1 MLSTNLLAT
10 LRASLLASLAVKHCG
25 HVRTKLQR
33 ANYAE
38 CTNAFLARANL
49 SRSRISNHLI
59 PHLDCEAAERSAKTE
74 ETHCTCAL
82 PVYGRPTSHTSDT
95 HLILGSTCWN
105 AFLKPSCSAYG
116 GCLKFHVPGNAIGL
130 HRGAFEGHKSSI
142 NSAVPVF
149 NTKAVREAHVS
160 SRATCQFQ
168 AACKVHFRS
177 PSSKA
182 AQRHRRGP
190 LGHPCREAHRLLRNF
205 GGSANRCRNPAGKLR
220 PTESFKKQQ
229 ADFCWGLPLQRPMFS
244 AAILRSPYFLRPT
257 FGCVHSTR
265 IFGKYTWFIPL
276 FLLLA
281 NHPYTKHSRKQVTF
295 ATSVAKLA
303 LRATVEVLYS
313 F

>member
-82 PVYGRPTSHTSDT
+82 SVYGRPTSHTSDT

-116 GCLKFHVPGNAIGL
+116 GCLKFHVPGNAIFAASIAEL
-130 HRGAFEGHKSSI
+130 SRG
-142 NSAVPVF
+142 
-149 NTKAVREAHVS
+149 TKVALIP
-160 SRATCQFQ
+160 QFR
-168 AACKVHFRS
+168 F
-177 PSSKA
+177 
-182 AQRHRRGP
+182 
-190 LGHPCREAHRLLRNF
+190 
-205 GGSANRCRNPAGKLR
+205 
-220 PTESFKKQQ
+220 
-229 ADFCWGLPLQRPMFS
+229 
-244 AAILRSPYFLRPT
+244 
-257 FGCVHSTR
+257 STR
-265 IFGKYTWFIPL
+265 K
-276 FLLLA
+276 
-281 NHPYTKHSRKQVTF
+281 PYAKHM
-295 ATSVAKLA
+295 
-303 LRATVEVLYS
+303 
-313 F
+313 